1 MATIFSDVPSW
12 PAAKAEQSR
21 DPRYDNQPPL
31 EERIMLEFVED
42 LEREGVT
49 ARIQELIESA
59 GRVPE
64 ITSEAIAGKV
74 GDLCKLARDVEKRVS
89 DAREKHN
96 RPLLNSQRALKGR
109 ADGLLHPLLVSIS
122 EVRTRLN
129 SFMAEQARIADE
141 KRREA
146 EAEARRIRE
155 EQDRRAREAE
165 EAGRPAPEPIV
176 IVEPV
181 RVAEPVA
188 RGDLGS
194 RVGTRTVWKH
204 EVTVPIAK
212 LPKNILENE
221 KVKAAIDQ
229 VIGAMVRSGTREI
242 KGVRIY
248 SEQVAD
254 VR

>member
-1 MATIFSDVPSW
+1 M
-12 PAAKAEQSR
+12 
-21 DPRYDNQPPL
+21 
-31 EERIMLEFVED
+31 EFVED

-64 ITSEAIAGKV
+64 ITNETIAGKV
-74 GDLCKLARDVEKRVS
+74 GDLCKLARDVEKRVN

-96 RPLLNSQRALKGR
+96 RPLLNAQRSLKGK
-109 ADGLLHPLLVSIS
+109 ADGLLHPLLVAIS
-122 EVRTRLN
+122 DVRTRLN
-129 SFMAEQARIADE
+129 GFMAEQARIAE
-141 KRREA
+141 ERRRNA

-155 EQDRRAREAE
+155 EQERQAREAE
-165 EAGRPAPEPIV
+165 EAGKPAPEPIV
-176 IVEPV
+176 HVEPV
-181 RVAEPVA
+181 KVAEPVA

-194 RVGTRTVWKH
+194 RVGTRTIWKH
-204 EVTVPIAK
+204 EIEVPIAK
-212 LPKNILENE
+212 LPKAILENE

-229 VIGAMVRSGTREI
+229 VIGSMVRSGTREI
-242 KGVRIY
+242 KGVRIW

>member
-1 MATIFSDVPSW
+1 MATVFSDVPSW
-12 PAAKAEQSR
+12 PEAKSQSTR

-42 LEREGVT
+42 LESEGIT
-49 ARIQELIESA
+49 ARIQELVESA
-59 GRVPE
+59 GRVPA
-64 ITSEAIAGKV
+64 ITDQTIAGKV

-89 DAREKHN
+89 DAREKYN
-96 RPLLNSQRALKGR
+96 RPLLNAQRALKGK
-109 ADGLLHPLLVSIS
+109 ADGIVHPLLVAIS
-122 EVRTRLN
+122 DVRTRLN
-129 SFMAEQARIADE
+129 TFMAEQARIAEE
-141 KRREA
+141 KRRQA

-155 EQDRRAREAE
+155 EQERQAREAE
-165 EAGRPAPEPIV
+165 EAGRPAPEPV
-176 IVEPV
+176 VTVEPV

-204 EVTVPIAK
+204 AVEVPIAK
-212 LPKNILENE
+212 LPKSILENE
-221 KVKAAIDQ
+221 KVMAAVDQ
-229 VIGAMVRSGTREI
+229 VIAAQVRGGAREI
-242 KGVRIY
+242 KGVRIW

>member
-1 MATIFSDVPSW
+1 MATVFEDVPSW
-12 PAAKAEQSR
+12 PSAKTEAAR

-31 EERIMLEFVED
+31 EDRVMLEFVED

-59 GRVPE
+59 GRVPA
-64 ITSEAIAGKV
+64 ITDQTIAGKV
-74 GDLCKLARDVEKRVS
+74 GDLCKLARDVEKRVN

-96 RPLLNSQRALKGR
+96 RPLLNAQRSLKGR
-109 ADGLLHPLLVSIS
+109 ADGLLHPLLVAIS
-122 EVRTRLN
+122 GVRTNLN
-129 SFMAEQARIADE
+129 TFMAEQARIAE
-141 KRREA
+141 ELRRKA
-146 EAEARRIRE
+146 EEEARRIRE
-155 EQDRRAREAE
+155 DQERRAREAE
-165 EAGRPAPEPIV
+165 EAGKPTLDPIV
-176 IVEPV
+176 DVAPV

-204 EVTVPIAK
+204 EIEVPIAK
-212 LPKNILENE
+212 LPKAILENE
-221 KVKAAIDQ
+221 KVRAAVDQ
-229 VIGAMVRSGTREI
+229 VVASMVRTGSREI
-242 KGVRIY
+242 KGVRVW